1 MPSEQVALNADVVG
15 YSALIADDLEAMTR
29 TMRTFHDL
37 VEAEVSARDGVLAN
51 FVGDQFM
58 AVFDGAIDALGAA
71 IAITKAIEEHNAE
84 IPPARRARFRMGLDL
99 GPVEA
104 TSSGYHGDALN
115 IAARVQA
122 AAPPGGISVSGRV
135 YRAIDEPELRFR
147 AVGTK
152 RMKNIPEGVDVY
164 EFADLPS
171 IRVESAKGS
180 LDLDYPTVAILPIH
194 TDHVDDQVRSAAEV
208 LRADLVHR
216 LARVPQLNLID
227 AQATVG
233 GNPQDLNAR
242 YMLETGVHQFGDTVR
257 LFATLFDVGTINVV
271 KSHKW
276 TAPIGEL
283 VAESDEIADE
293 VAGAIEVELIIGEP
307 AQLYATLDDPE
318 AIERI
323 YLGWY
328 HFRSDVPEEWAKS
341 VELFD
346 AVHRSHPEF
355 PYGAVL
361 KAYALWMGM
370 ANGWVPDPEAALEE
384 AHELA
389 LWARAQGD
397 PTGMGQALEAAVA
410 MSRGD
415 NEGAAAALEGLA
427 DVRPTCDV
435 TYGLEGSVRRYLG
448 DWEKAVA
455 ACDVAMRLT
464 GLNKPWYPTVKAASL
479 FVGGQTNEAAIIAQG
494 VLEHQPNNLE
504 ALLVLAAAQVEL
516 GLERRAAGTA
526 GLIRE
531 RFPSVDVEGWLDK
544 TPYQRREVVDR
555 WKDDLAAAG
564 AIA

>member
-1 MPSEQVALNADVVG
+1 MPSDRIALNADVVG
-15 YSALIADDLEAMTR
+15 YSALIADDLEAMTK
-29 TMRTFHDL
+29 TMRIYHEL
-37 VEAEVSARDGVLAN
+37 VDREVGGRGGTVAN

-58 AVFDGAIDALGAA
+58 AVFDDAVAALGAA
-71 IAITKAIEEHNAE
+71 IAITKAIEEHNADV
-84 IPPARRARFRMGLDL
+84 PAARRARFRMGLDL
-99 GPVEA
+99 GPVES

-122 AAPPGGISVSGRV
+122 IAPAGGISVSGRV

-147 AVGTK
+147 AVGK
-152 RMKNIPEGVDVY
+152 RHMKNIPEGVDVY
-164 EFADLPS
+164 EFVDLPS
-171 IRVESAKGS
+171 TGVGAPRGS
-180 LDLDYPTVAILPIH
+180 LDLENPTVAILPSH
-194 TDHVDDQVRSAAEV
+194 TDQVDDSVRSAAEV
-208 LRADLVHR
+208 IRADLVHR
-216 LARVPQLNLID
+216 LARVPQLNIID
-227 AQATVG
+227 ARASVGTAT
-233 GNPQDLNAR
+233 PDRNAR
-242 YMLETGVHQFGDTVR
+242 YMLETGVHQFGDTIR
-257 LFATLFDVGTINVV
+257 LYATLFDVGTINVV

-276 TAPIGEL
+276 TGPLSDIVGR
-283 VAESDEIADE
+283 SDEISEE
-293 VAGAIEVELIIGEP
+293 VARSIEVDLIVGEP
-307 AQLYATLDDPE
+307 ARLYAELEDPE

-328 HFRSDVPEEWAKS
+328 HFRSDVPEGWAKS
-341 VELFD
+341 VDLFD
-346 AVHRSHPEF
+346 AVHRTHPEL

-361 KAYALWMGM
+361 KAYALWMGA
-370 ANGWVPDPEAALEE
+370 ANGWAPDPEAALDE
-384 AHELA
+384 AHRLA
-389 LWARAQGD
+389 VQARAQGD
-397 PTGMGQALEAAVA
+397 HTGMGQALEAAVA

-415 NEGAAAALEGLA
+415 NEGAVAALEGLA
-427 DVRPTCDV
+427 AVRPTCDV

-448 DWEKAVA
+448 DWEKAVE
-455 ACDVAMRLT
+455 ACDMAMRLT

-516 GLERRAAGTA
+516 GLDRRAAGTA
-526 GLIRE
+526 DLIRE